1 MGDFMSRF
9 AIASAAAVLMSATLA
24 DAAEPIAVR
33 DMGSSHV
40 DEVAID
46 GNADKQR
53 TIIGY
58 QRLRVDPNGSYE
70 VEPIYAL
77 PQAERGARSN
87 IVGVTASGRVIF
99 CFCGEASF

>member
-1 MGDFMSRF
+1 MSRF
-9 AIASAAAVLMSATLA
+9 AIASVAAVLMSATLA

-53 TIIGY
+53 TIIGF
-58 QRLRVDPNGSYE
+58 QPIRPVRVDSNGNYE
-70 VEPIYAL
+70 VEPIYAP
-77 PQAERGARSN
+77 PQAESGARGN
-87 IVGVTASGRVIF
+87 IVGVTASGQVIF
-99 CFCGEASF
+99 CFCGGTSF